1 MSATT
6 VTIDPV
12 AVITQLAENQLTE
25 AIVTAAKAT
34 KKHRASKKP
43 DAEEN
48 EPSIVDEILANVA
61 SGKYAVEAAANLTRI
76 FGREFDPIA
85 EQIVTMA
92 SQLPEDATVE
102 VAVPTEVK
110 KEKKP
115 RAKKEKKT
123 EALAEVVAEVPKEK
137 KPRAKKEKKTEVAV
151 EAPVEPTTEVV
162 AKKEKKPR
170 AKKAPVDTDDNDS
183 VAAVAEP
190 KKTKKV
196 RAPTPVLPD
205 DDENHLTLVAPQTST
220 LVDEQADF
228 ENHMEIEDPELEG
241 FAAEWGEE
249 LVEEELSD
257 IDDDE

>member
-110 KEKKP
+110 
-115 RAKKEKKT
+115 
-123 EALAEVVAEVPKEK
+123 KEK